1 MVNMFPQILALVVKG
16 SSEGGT
22 VDIGIA
28 PFVLGSL
35 PFVVLISLI
44 VMLTWYHLSKRR
56 FEHQQILAA
65 IEKGTPLSELM
76 PVKQQKKEV
85 NWIKNLTVGIA
96 FLIMGIG
103 MVIIASISK
112 VSAYP
117 DKDAGFGL
125 FIASVIF
132 LELGTASTIRGI
144 LLRKYDKA
152 LSSDKS
158 ALNAN
163 NGQ

>member
-1 MVNMFPQILALVVKG
+1 MFPQILALTI
-16 SSEGGT
+16 SGGGPDGGKI
-22 VDIGIA
+22 DIGSG
-28 PFVLGSL
+28 PFIVGSM
-35 PFVVLISLI
+35 PFIMIIILI
-44 VMLTWYHLSKRR
+44 VMLTRYFLNKKR

-65 IEKGTPLSELM
+65 IEKGTPLSELR
-76 PVKQQKKEV
+76 PIDKKGP
-85 NWIKNLTVGIA
+85 NWIKSLTG
-96 FLIMGIG
+96 GIG
-103 MVIIASISK
+103 LLLMSIGMAIIASLS
-112 VSAYP
+112 VVFAYP

-125 FIASVIF
+125 FIASVVF
-132 LELGTASTIRGI
+132 LAIGTAATIRGI